1 MPVSSMSITIIHA
14 GLVFTVNSASRDPL
28 YGVPSCSST
37 AGSSAW
43 AFGYLTEVADRFVQN
58 RGEGCLFRTICWRVL
73 LRFAKQVSSLG

>member
-43 AFGYLTEVADRFVQN
+43 AVGYLMEVADCFVQN
-58 RGEGCLFRTICWRVL
+58 RGEGGLFCTICWRVL
-73 LRFAKQVSSLG
+73 FRFAKQLSSLG